1 MASTMKWAA
10 PESIATAL
18 SAELNSLANGSYSA
32 ASGAIDNATGL
43 YTHMA
48 LELYLA
54 SLTPV
59 AGQQVAIYLV
69 PSIDGT
75 NYEDGGGAVA
85 APSVSF
91 LCAFDLRAAT
101 AAQYRA
107 QVNIPIPPF
116 AFKLILQ
123 NVTITSGVALASS
136 GNTLKYRRYNMQAV

>member
-1 MASTMKWAA
+1 MASTFKWTT
-10 PESIATAL
+10 PEAIQTAL
-18 SAELNSLANGSYSA
+18 STELNSLANGSYSA
-32 ASGAIDNATGL
+32 ASAAIDNLTGL

-59 AGQQVAIYLV
+59 AGQMISIYLV
-69 PSIDGT
+69 PTIDGT

-85 APSVSF
+85 APNVSY
-91 LCAFDLRAAT
+91 LCSFDLRSAT

-107 QVNIPIPPF
+107 VAEIPIPPF
-116 AFKLILQ
+116 SFKLIVA

-136 GNTLKYRRYNMQAV
+136 GNTLKYRRYYMQAV